1 MTSLNPLFPILVV
14 LVSTLFIACSPVTAS
29 ENIETLI
36 IGPEKV
42 ECLGFISP
50 QECLQVKNTP
60 EAEWRWFYDSIEGF
74 TYEQGYIYEI
84 RVRSEKIEN
93 PPTDSSGIRW
103 ILVEE
108 VSKTAVPVVPPQEP
122 PITLTSRAWVLS
134 GFRDGTELIEGTVVT
149 LNLSADGTV
158 EGNASINQYNGT
170 FITDGTTLTFSQFAG
185 TKMGGDLALM
195 NQESAYLTLIAQTT
209 TYKVIGPTTIA
220 GASLTL
226 YDSAGNAL
234 LFFRGPR
241 E

>member
-1 MTSLNPLFPILVV
+1 MNFPNLCLSVLLLLVGLFLV
-14 LVSTLFIACSPVTAS
+14 ACSPATAS

-36 IGPEKV
+36 VAPEKV

-60 EAEWRWFYDSIEGF
+60 EEEWRWFYDSIEGF
-74 TYEQGYIYEI
+74 AYEPGYLYEL
-84 RVRSEKIEN
+84 RVRSEKMEN
-93 PPTDSSGIRW
+93 PPTDSSGVRW

-122 PITLTSRAWVLS
+122 PPTLTSRAWVLS
-134 GFRDGTELIEGTVVT
+134 GFGDGRELIEGPIVT
-149 LNLSADGTV
+149 LNLSAEGKA
-158 EGNASINQYNGT
+158 EGNASINDYHGT
-170 FITDGTTLTFSQFAG
+170 FTTDGATLIFSQVASTTL
-185 TKMGGDLALM
+185 GGDPALM
-195 NQESAYLTLIAQTT
+195 MQESIYLNLLAQTT
-209 TYKVIGPTTIA
+209 TYKVLGPTTIA

-226 YDSAGNAL
+226 YDGAGNAL